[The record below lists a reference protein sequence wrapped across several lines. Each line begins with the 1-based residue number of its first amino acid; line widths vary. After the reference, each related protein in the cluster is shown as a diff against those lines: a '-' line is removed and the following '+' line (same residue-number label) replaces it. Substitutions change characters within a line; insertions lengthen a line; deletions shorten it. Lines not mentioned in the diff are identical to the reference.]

1 MTLGSP
7 RLAEADLIVTP
18 DEAAEY
24 MKVGLDQPSRKQI
37 LMQLIML
44 QGTLERNLNRPVTIR
59 QFQQTK
65 RIDEFGDV
73 RLRWGPIQSID
84 AVKVNDVDTEP
95 SSVFDTTFEL
105 SNNLAYGTVLDVT
118 YTAGGCDEMEED
130 VRGVI
135 LTSLARWQI
144 QGLQVSTGAIQN
156 YSVEGLRVQY
166 TLRGT
171 GSRAANGKGALGF
184 TADELDCVSRLR
196 RRVLVR

>member
-1 MTLGSP
+1 MTVDSP
-7 RLAEADLIVTP
+7 RLAEADLIVSP
-18 DEAAEY
+18 EDAAEY
-24 MKVGLDQPSRKQI
+24 MMIGLDQPTRKQI
-37 LMQLIML
+37 LMQLTML

-59 QFQQTK
+59 QFHQTR
-65 RIDEFGDV
+65 RIDEYGDV

-84 AVKVNDVDTEP
+84 SVTVDGIDTDP
-95 SSVFDTTFEL
+95 ASVFDTTFAL
-105 SNNLAYGTVLDVT
+105 RPIYGYGTVLEVT

-135 LTSLARWQI
+135 LSSLTRWQI
-144 QGLQVSTGAIQN
+144 QGLQVATGAIQN